1 MLGKEGSLQPTCYHF
16 FESKTP
22 LQAVVSRACKNHGVS
37 RSRTAWREVAV
48 YTPFLR
54 AKIKGKH
61 RKRQTETI
69 TLAQK
74 DGTHRNTSEHIRCW
88 NRVESSQGECH
99 LRSGQWV
106 LASIVHVERTQNEV
120 IVQHG
125 RLFAPLVTPSLV
137 HHEKNHEQT
146 RHFPMKMAMARTS
159 KANCGR

>member
-1 MLGKEGSLQPTCYHF
+1 MYIYIYIYVEVLWMLGKEGSLQPTCYHF

-37 RSRTAWREVAV
+37 RSRAAWREVAV

-74 DGTHRNTSEHIRCW
+74 DGTHRNTSEHIGTHPLLEQSRIVTG
-88 NRVESSQGECH
+88 RVSPKEWTMGTCLDCSRRADAE
-99 LRSGQWV
+99 
-106 LASIVHVERTQNEV
+106 
-120 IVQHG
+120 
-125 RLFAPLVTPSLV
+125 
-137 HHEKNHEQT
+137 
-146 RHFPMKMAMARTS
+146 
-159 KANCGR
+159 